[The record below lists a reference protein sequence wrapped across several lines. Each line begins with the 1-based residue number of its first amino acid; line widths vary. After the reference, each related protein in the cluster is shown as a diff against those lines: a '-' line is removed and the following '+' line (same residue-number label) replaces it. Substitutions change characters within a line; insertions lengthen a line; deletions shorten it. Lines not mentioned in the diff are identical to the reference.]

1 MMRKKIIYIFL
12 YVLSGT
18 TTGSETKNVNYF
30 CDLHYKKIC
39 TNDVPSEESDQTL
52 VTCSTCEPEVQG
64 KKLKHY
70 KLIGFVSN
78 RHCYHNIRQKCAE

>member
-12 YVLSGT
+12 NVLSGT

-39 TNDVPSEESDQTL
+39 TNDVPSEESDQKL
-52 VTCSTCEPEVQG
+52 VTCSTHDPEVQG
-64 KKLKHY
+64 KELKHFSIILHRPTHMY
-70 KLIGFVSN
+70 L
-78 RHCYHNIRQKCAE
+78 